1 MRFASIVWEDAG
13 FLSSATWNDNQTY
26 SYEPIVVTSVGLI
39 LHEDLNGVVMTT
51 SVSNDGL
58 TGPVFQIPKKMIISM
73 ETYDGKI

>member
-13 FLSSATWNDNQTY
+13 FLSSATWNDTQTY
-26 SYEPIVVTSVGLI
+26 SYDPIVVTTVGI
-39 LHEDLNGVVMTT
+39 VLHEDSNGIVMTNT
-51 SVSNDGL
+51 LSNDGM